1 MKELISLA
9 LIAMFSL
16 LSQTAFSQ
24 SIILINGQPTKVVL
38 KGEHIEKIVNQ
49 KINDHL
55 REYGQTPEKNFKYA
69 SLRHNENTEQKTVN
83 TEKEKPAKDKDNF
96 VATVE
101 SINRLALKEDK

>member
-9 LIAMFSL
+9 MIAMFSL
-16 LSQTAFSQ
+16 LSQTTFSQ

-55 REYGQTPEKNFKYA
+55 KEYGHTPEKNFKYA
-69 SLRHNENTEQKTVN
+69 SLRHNENTKQESNN
-83 TEKEKPAKDKDNF
+83 TGEEMPATDKDNF

-101 SINRLALKEDK
+101 YINRLALKEDK